1 MGKGILRVA
10 PFLMK
15 TLSVVG
21 TLAMFMVGG
30 GILVHG
36 IPSAYAVLHH
46 AEEVVHGIPGI
57 GGVLAAITPM
67 ALNALAGV
75 VAGGMAL
82 AIVSLAKGII
92 GKFKKPA

>member
-1 MGKGILRVA
+1 
-10 PFLMK
+10 
-15 TLSVVG
+15 
-21 TLAMFMVGG
+21 
-30 GILVHG
+30 
-36 IPSAYAVLHH
+36 
-46 AEEVVHGIPGI
+46 
-57 GGVLAAITPM
+57 M